1 MTLNYHG
8 NGLMVNSIGTRQ
20 NKDVPNVKPFN
31 CSLRSIDITSK
42 FLFAGCRVAV
52 RRSMLR
58 RYILRA

>member
-1 MTLNYHG
+1 
-8 NGLMVNSIGTRQ
+8 MVNSIGTRQ